1 MKITGDS
8 CHFSPYLLPFSLV
21 IKSIASIH
29 NVRDLFMTN
38 LFEFEYIYTLNLR
51 HLFMDRASM
60 MDASNHPSAD
70 VTLYLSHMSQHVSDL

>member
-29 NVRDLFMTN
+29 NVRDLFMTD
-38 LFEFEYIYTLNLR
+38 LFEFEYIYTLNL
-51 HLFMDRASM
+51 
-60 MDASNHPSAD
+60 
-70 VTLYLSHMSQHVSDL
+70 